1 VANLKKKQKEKI
13 LGDMTGVD
21 IAEVILIVAVFIV
34 GVGGFIYAALKED

>member
-1 VANLKKKQKEKI
+1 
-13 LGDMTGVD
+13 MTGVD